1 MLFSSYIFLFAFLP
15 IMLFGFYL
23 LKYFGFYKTS
33 KVFLLCGSLF
43 FYGFWNFL
51 YLPLLLFSIIINFL
65 LHKSILSAGGGQNID

>member
-1 MLFSSYIFLFAFLP
+1 MLFSSYIFIFAFLP
-15 IMLFGFYL
+15 IMLIGFYIL
-23 LKYFGFYKTS
+23 RFYNFVYA